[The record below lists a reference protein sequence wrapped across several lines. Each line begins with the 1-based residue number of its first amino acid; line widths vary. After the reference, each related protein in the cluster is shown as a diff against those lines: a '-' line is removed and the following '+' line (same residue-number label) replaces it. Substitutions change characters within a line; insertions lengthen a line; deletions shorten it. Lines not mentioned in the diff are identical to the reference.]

1 MEYSFL
7 VEHSDEM
14 YWWEN
19 FMLQSSLNITNKK
32 GFYHNQVSL
41 STYIYEQNLS

>member
-14 YWWEN
+14 YWWWN

-41 STYIYEQNLS
+41 STYIYVQNLS